1 MWWVGCC
8 ALLGWVGRVAVVY
21 RRGRGVHP
29 AGRAPLRTLV
39 VLGSGGHTAEML
51 AMLGQL
57 DRRQFGPLHYVLA
70 TSDSTS
76 ERRVEA
82 FERQRVQQLHHA
94 SDHASDHHQR
104 KQPPQQPL
112 QQRPQPP
119 LQQRAD
125 GTQAAEAPPP
135 PDWRILRVPRSREV
149 GQSYLTSI
157 VSTLYATLYALAL
170 VWRQMPSLVLCNGPG
185 TCVPVCLAAYAVRVA
200 SPKPYPLH
208 FEHHSTSHHSKHAP
222 APTPVP
228 SKHSRDVFFF
238 CDQIRI
244 SLFDFSFDSCGCWA

>member
-1 MWWVGCC
+1 MWWLGCC
-8 ALLGWVGRVAVVY
+8 ALLAWVGRVCVVY
-21 RRGRGVHP
+21 RRGRGRHP

-57 DRRQFGPLHYVLA
+57 DRRKFAPVHYVLA

-94 SDHASDHHQR
+94 SDHASDHHQLT
-104 KQPPQQPL
+104 QPPQPPL

-119 LQQRAD
+119 RQGRAA
-125 GTQAAEAPPP
+125 GSQPAEAPPR
-135 PDWRILRVPRSREV
+135 DWRLLRLPRSREV

-157 VSTLYATLYALAL
+157 VSTLYATLYALGL

-185 TCVPVCLAAYAVRVA
+185 TCVPVCLAAYAVSREP
-200 SPKPYPLH
+200 STRPQPSPLH
-208 FEHHSTSHHSKHAP
+208 F
-222 APTPVP
+222 
-228 SKHSRDVFFF
+228 
-238 CDQIRI
+238 
-244 SLFDFSFDSCGCWA
+244 